1 MNPNLPQIAWYGK
14 FVRVEL
20 KANGE
25 PYAKPTY
32 FLKGE
37 CGYHK
42 PIDGL
47 RNRKGGITL
56 YMMNKDDRKNGN
68 KGSSTPD
75 LNLQTSG
82 RHNFTGIKFS
92 NGEPNPYAFGE
103 PNPKA
108 TFTGGKAN
116 PFFPNNTED
125 CFLILFSDSI
135 GQSVPD
141 FFEVMIIPNLKAMSV
156 ALCRMLVDG
165 KFNTALNNFRKQV
178 NANA

>member
-1 MNPNLPQIAWYGK
+1 MNANLPQIAWYGK
-14 FVRVEL
+14 FVKVEL

-37 CGYHK
+37 FGYHK
-42 PIDGL
+42 PIEGL

-56 YMMNKDDRKNGN
+56 YLMSKDDRNNGN
-68 KGSSTPD
+68 KDSSTPD

-82 RHNFTGIKFS
+82 KHNFTGIFFD
-92 NGEPNPYAFGE
+92 NAEPNPFAYGY
-103 PNPKA
+103 PSPDA

-116 PFFPNNTED
+116 PFFPDNTED

-135 GQSVPD
+135 GERVPNS
-141 FFEVMIIPNLKAMSV
+141 FEVMIIPNLKAMRV
-156 ALCRMLVDG
+156 AFCRMLVDG
-165 KFNTALNNFRKQV
+165 KFGTALSNFREQSK
-178 NANA
+178 ANT

>member
-1 MNPNLPQIAWYGK
+1 MNTKLPQIAWYGK

-47 RNRKGGITL
+47 RNRKDGITL
-56 YMMNKDDRKNGN
+56 YMMSKTDRKNGN
-68 KGSSTPD
+68 KDTSTPD

-82 RHNFTGIKFS
+82 GHNFTGIKFS
-92 NGEPNPYAFGE
+92 NGVPNPYAFGE
-103 PNPKA
+103 PNKDA

-116 PFFPNNTED
+116 PFFPDNTED

-135 GQSVPD
+135 GERVPD
-141 FFEVMIIPNLKAMSV
+141 SFEVMIIPNMRSMAVSYCR
-156 ALCRMLVDG
+156 ALEDG
-165 KFNTALNNFRKQV
+165 KFETAIKSFRVQV

>member
-1 MNPNLPQIAWYGK
+1 MNTKLPQMAWFGK

-37 CGYHK
+37 CGYHN
-42 PIDGL
+42 PIEGL

-56 YMMNKDDRKNGN
+56 YLMSKDDRNNGN

-82 RHNFTGIKFS
+82 GHNFTGIKFA
-92 NGEPNPYAFGE
+92 NGVPNPYAFGE
-103 PNPKA
+103 PYKDA
-108 TFTGGKAN
+108 TFTRGKAN
-116 PFFPNNTED
+116 PFFPDNTED

-135 GQSVPD
+135 GERVPD
-141 FFEVMIIPNLKAMSV
+141 SFEVMIIPNMRSMGV
-156 ALCRMLVDG
+156 AYCRMLADG
-165 KFNTALNNFRKQV
+165 KFNTALNNFREQSK
-178 NANA
+178 ANA